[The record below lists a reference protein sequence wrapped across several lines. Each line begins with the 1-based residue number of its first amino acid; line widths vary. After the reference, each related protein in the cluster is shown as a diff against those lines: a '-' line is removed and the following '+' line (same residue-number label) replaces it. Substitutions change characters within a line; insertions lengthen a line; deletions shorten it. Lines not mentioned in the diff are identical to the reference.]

1 VHKKKNLTPQAF
13 SSLLAFKKPRAYLYQ
28 YGGLP
33 DFLHKISI
41 YILAQHHPK
50 EEDFLYKFHILTL
63 LRFLFFIR

>member
-33 DFLHKISI
+33 DFLHKTSI
-41 YILAQHHPK
+41 YIL
-50 EEDFLYKFHILTL
+50 FC
-63 LRFLFFIR
+63 